1 MADVITPTA
10 AEGDII
16 VEQGAT
22 FDVPMTWQD
31 AEGDLIDLTG
41 WTAKLQVRDY
51 PGSGDV
57 LLDMNTENGQIV
69 LGGAEGTIRLLLS
82 MAETAALT
90 FDNGK
95 YQLEL
100 YTPSSQTER
109 LLKGRFIVDK
119 EVVV

>member
-1 MADVITPTA
+1 MAKVITPTA

-22 FDVPMTWQD
+22 FDIVLTWKD
-31 AEGDLIDLTG
+31 AKRDLIDLTG

-57 LLDMNTENGQIV
+57 LLEMSTENGQIV
-69 LGGAEGTIRLLLS
+69 LGGVAGTIRLVLS
-82 MAETAALT
+82 MTETAALS
-90 FDNGK
+90 FNDGK

-100 YTPSSQTER
+100 YPPASQAER
-109 LLKGRFIVDK
+109 LLKGRFIIDK